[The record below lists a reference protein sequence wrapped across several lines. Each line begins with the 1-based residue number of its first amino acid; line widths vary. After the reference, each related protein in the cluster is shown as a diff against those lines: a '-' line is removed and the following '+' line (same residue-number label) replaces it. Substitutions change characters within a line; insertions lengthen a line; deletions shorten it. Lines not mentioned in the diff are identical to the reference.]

1 MSSLGVI
8 SLEQE
13 QELLAFLRQALSVQT
28 HDKLSIWPKEFLA
41 KHNVTSDLTE
51 REVKILEIDVW
62 FVLKQ
67 LHFHN
72 AQLMFH
78 GTVEDTR
85 YDFAPGQPTSI
96 LETMRVRK
104 KNDTYLLTI
113 KKKNTWTELKERE
126 EFEVTLQHPTL
137 FEEAFIALGLVP
149 VHVKKKVRYS
159 YDLQSLDLGNITADV
174 DMYESIPALLEI
186 EGSTKD
192 IIWKRIEVLGLEDH
206 KIVNWSARETLAFYK
221 QW

>member
-1 MSSLGVI
+1 M
-8 SLEQE
+8 
-13 QELLAFLRQALSVQT
+13 
-28 HDKLSIWPKEFLA
+28 
-41 KHNVTSDLTE
+41 
-51 REVKILEIDVW
+51 
-62 FVLKQ
+62 
-67 LHFHN
+67 
-72 AQLMFH
+72 
-78 GTVEDTR
+78 
-85 YDFAPGQPTSI
+85 
-96 LETMRVRK
+96 
-104 KNDTYLLTI
+104 
-113 KKKNTWTELKERE
+113 
-126 EFEVTLQHPTL
+126 
-137 FEEAFIALGLVP
+137 ALGLVP